1 MIDITKYNT
10 FKTYTD
16 YMDFASIIKD
26 FKDHI
31 HNINYVY
38 DITKYK
44 TYYCNKLTIP
54 KDRIKGLESKYGLK
68 RVRDINKA
76 DVVFSDFYNIDS
88 VLNDKLK
95 IPLLYIIKASNGNIH
110 NLRNFT
116 YTMLYANMYINSK
129 SDDKFI
135 EDLQIRVDNVKKS
148 LPNHTN
154 IESHYGYYIKRY
166 VEDFVNF
173 INPYLS
179 NKPVLCITDLVEED
193 KDILYISDFVNKYK
207 HRLLS
212 SNSANITL
220 LSIYAKYNI
229 YSFKIVLNRYSA
241 LYSEDFINK
250 RKVEFLHTQY
260 KNTDVYTKYLFSNLK
275 NIKTANNDLKRI
287 YKFSSFAK
295 NNRNKEIDSIYSNY
309 NLKLN
314 NMVDK
319 ETHMNQL
326 NPLHFSFISNY
337 ASLRH
342 LESNLINFNILP
354 EKEKHEIIN
363 IMLDLISNIQVDNTK
378 YFTKDDL

>member
-10 FKTYTD
+10 IKLYTNVI
-16 YMDFASIIKD
+16 DFASIIKD

-31 HNINYVY
+31 DSINYVY

-44 TYYCNKLTIP
+44 TYYCNKLSIP
-54 KDRIKGLESKYGLK
+54 KDRIKGLESKYGIR
-68 RVRDINKA
+68 RVRDIDKA
-76 DVVFSDFYNIDS
+76 DVVFSDFYNINPILGDY
-88 VLNDKLK
+88 LNVRLE
-95 IPLLYIIKASNGNIH
+95 YIIQSFTEDSNNFFRYYMSNG
-110 NLRNFT
+110 R
-116 YTMLYANMYINSK
+116 YYIDSK
-129 SDDKFI
+129 SDNKFI
-135 EDLQIRVDNVKKS
+135 EELQSKINNIKKLVPS
-148 LPNHTN
+148 DAN
-154 IESHYGYYIKRY
+154 IKSYYGYCNKSY
-166 VEDFVNF
+166 VEKFVDF

-193 KDILYISDFVNKYK
+193 KDILFISDFVNKYK
-207 HRLLS
+207 NRLLS

-220 LSIYAKYNI
+220 LSIYSKYNI
-229 YSFKIVLNRYSA
+229 HSFKIVLNRHSA
-241 LYSEDFINK
+241 LYSEDFMNK
-250 RKVEFLHTQY
+250 RKVEYLYPQY

-275 NIKTANNDLKRI
+275 NVKTANNDLKRI

-295 NNRNKEIDSIYSNY
+295 NNRNKEIGSIYSNY

-342 LESNLINFNILP
+342 LESNLINFNALP
-354 EKEKHEIIN
+354 EKEKHEVIN
-363 IMLDLISNIQVDNTK
+363 IMLDLISNIQVHNNK
-378 YFTKDDL
+378 YITADDI